1 MEGKE
6 NAPMERRTDRITITN
21 TMIGLF
27 LVGLSVRTF
36 VISLPTVADGLNT
49 DMLGVSW
56 ALIAY
61 QVAAIGLGIVLGQ
74 LGDVYSRYKI
84 YGLGLIV
91 ATLSALLCGLSQ
103 NIGELMLFRFFQ
115 GVGGAII
122 HSSGRA
128 LAMEAMPEGSE
139 GKAQGLMA
147 MAHHFGFFI
156 GPPIGGFIIDMGSW
170 RGIFFF
176 LVPFG
181 VVAILLTYLSKH
193 KPAPK
198 AAERRRTVDYGGA
211 ALFMILTLAMTLFLD
226 QKTAA
231 LSGPGPKTILAL
243 VMVGLTWAFWAHEVK
258 TGSPMVDPYFFKV
271 RFFAYSA
278 LALLAVCITQGL
290 AMFLMPFYLQGVLG
304 LSASFMGILFLVP
317 SILTLVISPASGHMN
332 DRIGPR
338 TPLLVGILC
347 LMAAF
352 LVGANLK
359 TTSHWVVP
367 TILLGLLGIGSAFFN
382 VPVQAAMIV
391 SLPKERWG
399 SVAGIINTIFG
410 LGHLLGISFSA
421 LLLTVAYQHYSG
433 SPGATPQ
440 PSDLIPFTLS
450 VNVTHWGGMTM
461 LVLSLWAVLKSG
473 KVETK
478 RSTEA
483 GKGSLKNMKAT

>member
-1 MEGKE
+1 MEQ
-6 NAPMERRTDRITITN
+6 RTDRITLTN

-36 VISLPTVADGLNT
+36 VISLPTVAAGLNT

-61 QVAAIGLGIVLGQ
+61 QVAAVGLGIVLGQ
-74 LGDVYSRYKI
+74 LGDVYSRHKT

-91 ATLSALLCGLSQ
+91 ATVSALLCGLSQ
-103 NIGELMLFRFFQ
+103 NIGQLMLFRFFQ
-115 GVGGAII
+115 GVGGAIV

-156 GPPIGGFIIDMGSW
+156 GPPIGGFIIDLGSW
-170 RGIFFF
+170 RGVFFF

-181 VVAILLTYLSKH
+181 VAAILLTYLSKH
-193 KPAPK
+193 EAAPR
-198 AAERRRTVDYGGA
+198 AAGRHHTVDYPGA

-231 LSGPGPKTILAL
+231 LSGPSQKAILAL
-243 VMVGLTWAFWAHEVK
+243 GAIVVTWAFWAHETK
-258 TGSPMVDPYFFKV
+258 THSPMLDPYFFTI
-271 RFFAYSA
+271 RFFTYGAV
-278 LALLAVCITQGL
+278 ALLAVCITQGL

-317 SILTLVISPASGHMN
+317 SILTLVISPASGHIN

-338 TPLLVGILC
+338 VPLLIGLLC
-347 LMAAF
+347 LMATF

-367 TILLGLLGIGSAFFN
+367 TLLLGLLGIGSAFFN
-382 VPVQAAMIV
+382 VPIQAAMIV

-399 SVAGIINTIFG
+399 SVAGLINTIFG

-421 LLLTVAYQHYSG
+421 LLLTFAFQHYSG
-433 SPGATPQ
+433 LSGAAPD
-440 PSDLIPFTLS
+440 PNNRLPFTSS
-450 VNVTHWGGMTM
+450 VNLTFLGGMTM
-461 LVLSLWAVLKSG
+461 LLVSLWAVLKSG
-473 KVETK
+473 KIEKK
-478 RSTEA
+478 RSAQA
-483 GKGSLKNMKAT
+483 GD

>member
-1 MEGKE
+1 MQQ
-6 NAPMERRTDRITITN
+6 RTDRITLAN

-36 VISLPTVADGLNT
+36 VISLPTVADGLDT

-61 QVAAIGLGIVLGQ
+61 QVAGIGLGIVLGQ
-74 LGDVYSRYKI
+74 LGDVYSRHKI

-91 ATLSALLCGLSQ
+91 ATLSALLCGISQ

-156 GPPIGGFIIDMGSW
+156 GPPIGGFIIDLGSW

-181 VVAILLTYLSKH
+181 VAAILLTYLSKH
-193 KPAPK
+193 KGAPR
-198 AAERRRTVDYGGA
+198 AAERRHTVDYGGA

-231 LSGPGPKTILAL
+231 LSGPGQKAVLAL
-243 VMVGLTWAFWAHEVK
+243 ATIGLTWAFWTHEMK
-258 TGSPMVDPYFFKV
+258 TNSPMLDPYFFKI
-271 RFFAYSA
+271 RFFTYSSI
-278 LALLAVCITQGL
+278 ALLAVCITQGL

-338 TPLLVGILC
+338 TPLLIGLLC
-347 LMAAF
+347 IMAAF
-352 LVGANLK
+352 LVGAYLR

-367 TILLGLLGIGSAFFN
+367 TVLLGLLGIGSAFFN
-382 VPVQAAMIV
+382 VPIQAAMIV

-410 LGHLLGISFSA
+410 LGHLLGISFSG
-421 LLLTVAYQHYSG
+421 LLLTLAFQYYSG
-433 SPGATPQ
+433 ISGAAPE
-440 PSDLIPFTLS
+440 PNNPLPFTLS
-450 VNVTHWGGMTM
+450 VNVTFWGGMAI
-461 LVLSLWAVLKSG
+461 LVVSLWAVLKSG
-473 KVETK
+473 KIESRKKVNNNEK
-478 RSTEA
+478 
-483 GKGSLKNMKAT
+483 

>member
-1 MEGKE
+1 MKQ
-6 NAPMERRTDRITITN
+6 RTDRITLIN

-36 VISLPTVADGLNT
+36 VISLPTVAQGLNT

-91 ATLSALLCGLSQ
+91 ATVSALLCGLSQ

-115 GVGGAII
+115 GVGGAIV

-156 GPPIGGFIIDMGSW
+156 GPPIGGFIIDLGSW

-193 KPAPK
+193 KAAPR
-198 AAERRRTVDYGGA
+198 AIERHHTVDYRGA
-211 ALFMILTLAMTLFLD
+211 ALFMILTLVTTLFLD

-231 LSGPGPKTILAL
+231 LSGLSPKAILAL
-243 VMVGLTWAFWAHEVK
+243 CAVGLTWAFWAHE
-258 TGSPMVDPYFFKV
+258 TRTDSPMLDPYFLTI
-271 RFFAYSA
+271 RFFTYSA
-278 LALLAVCITQGL
+278 VALLAVCITQGL

-317 SILTLVISPASGHMN
+317 SILTLVLSPASGHMN

-338 TPLLVGILC
+338 TPLLIGLLC
-347 LMAAF
+347 LAAAF

-359 TTSHWVVP
+359 PTSHWVVP
-367 TILLGLLGIGSAFFN
+367 TVLLGLLGIGSAFFN
-382 VPVQAAMIV
+382 VPIQAAMIV

-410 LGHLLGISFSA
+410 LGHLLGISLSG
-421 LLLTVAYQHYSG
+421 LLLTLAFQYYSG
-433 SPGATPQ
+433 IAGAAPE
-440 PSDLIPFTLS
+440 PSNPLPFTSS
-450 VNVTHWGGMTM
+450 VNVTYWGGMGM
-461 LVLSLWAVLKSG
+461 LIVSLWAVLKSG
-473 KVETK
+473 KIESK
-478 RSTEA
+478 RSVQA
-483 GKGSLKNMKAT
+483 GS